1 MAKRKKT
8 KFWDIKN
15 VLTTLKSSVVGIVAG
30 LPLMIMVYLRGLVDP
45 ARTMLMAI
53 TGLIIVLYAIFNLWF
68 WGYLAKS
75 FWGWE

>member
-53 TGLIIVLYAIFNLWF
+53 RNI
-68 WGYLAKS
+68 
-75 FWGWE
+75 